1 MLTSW
6 FATGAGGPRQYLE
19 LAGQPDAPLEL
30 FYTDST
36 TQSLYKWFVS
46 LVRRSQPPIIMT
58 NDWAGRRAG
67 GASTA
72 QLAMS
77 DKQFHNRRFPQVIT
91 RTNSLNGRK
100 YVDDPT
106 ILGWDIM
113 NEPRCPNASL
123 CVLPNGTQVIAD
135 WAAVMSAWVRQL
147 DAAHAITIGL
157 DGFYSS
163 GPGEL
168 SD

>member
-1 MLTSW
+1 MRTGREPLESTLARPSSTPSTCTQVLLVLTSW

-30 FYTDST
+30 FYTDPT

-77 DKQFHNRRFPQVIT
+77 DT
-91 RTNSLNGRK
+91 
-100 YVDDPT
+100 
-106 ILGWDIM
+106 
-113 NEPRCPNASL
+113 
-123 CVLPNGTQVIAD
+123 
-135 WAAVMSAWVRQL
+135 
-147 DAAHAITIGL
+147 
-157 DGFYSS
+157 
-163 GPGEL
+163 
-168 SD
+168 